1 MILPELLPVVNDGM
15 NALQMGNSQNTV
27 LQPHST
33 YTHT

>member
-27 LQPHST
+27 QPHST

>member
-15 NALQMGNSQNTV
+15 NALQMGNTV